1 VSMRALV
8 ADDRDAVCKGVSGAL
23 LIAYLQSAAF
33 ASDEEKDGRAVLA
46 ARVREA
52 QA

>member
-1 VSMRALV
+1 MRALV